1 MTENWG
7 MGHFKALWFYL
18 AARALA
24 EDGPK
29 SVNARGGFAVS
40 SVVDRV

>member
-1 MTENWG
+1 

-29 SVNARGGFAVS
+29 SVNARGGS
-40 SVVDRV
+40 QYHQ